1 MHYLCL
7 CICERCI
14 TLVVRNTI
22 LPMACK
28 MENLVE
34 YEESIYVH
42 FYHFLASFFNC
53 MMPNPFAL
61 VSLEPHKTLS
71 Q

>member
-7 CICERCI
+7 CVREGRDPGY
-14 TLVVRNTI
+14 TALPVRNTI

-34 YEESIYVH
+34 KGDSGCVH
-42 FYHFLASFFNC
+42 FYDYIGSFLHGVHSFCLGF
-53 MMPNPFAL
+53 
-61 VSLEPHKTLS
+61 SGTW
-71 Q
+71 